1 MKNLLEKIGMIR
13 VIHANGL
20 WNEYSD
26 VIIEIVYYLW
36 LYLVNKCYIN
46 NHSNE
51 EFENFLE
58 TKPSGWVSTG
68 LIVFCRIIPSGVTNI
83 SSSEDDCVG
92 FLFECGEVLS
102 LIFILLITLFRGL
115 PLNTCSTK
123 INLKMEILLLLKSKI
138 IFALN

>member
-1 MKNLLEKIGMIR
+1 MIR

-26 VIIEIVYYLW
+26 VIIEIVYYLL

-58 TKPSGWVSTG
+58 TKPSGWVYIPWVTHSTYIYEMG
-68 LIVFCRIIPSGVTNI
+68 RIPFQIKQHFKFLIYS
-83 SSSEDDCVG
+83 
-92 FLFECGEVLS
+92 
-102 LIFILLITLFRGL
+102 
-115 PLNTCSTK
+115 
-123 INLKMEILLLLKSKI
+123 
-138 IFALN
+138 